1 MNKKV
6 LVITYYWPPS
16 GGVAVQRWLKF
27 SKYLRDFNWE
37 PVIYTVS
44 NGEFAE
50 VDNSLFSEIPEN
62 IKVLK
67 HKIWEP
73 YSVYK
78 LFTGKTISKRINR
91 NTIQTGKSLSFS
103 ERISIWIRGN
113 LFIPDTRF
121 LWIKPSIAFLRN
133 ELKKNKYEA
142 IISTG
147 PPHSNHLIALQLAK
161 LTKLPWLADFR
172 DPWTTMDYFKDLK
185 LTRWA
190 YNKHHKLEL
199 AVLKNATVVV
209 VVGSLMKQEFDKKG
223 AKRVEI
229 ISNGFDEFDFN
240 FNSPK
245 PTVLDSDFTLVHVGS
260 FLKRRNPYSLWKVI
274 SLLKKEQHP
283 MADKIKIKLVGRV
296 EQSILDSI
304 DEFGLK
310 PNLIQVDYVPHNK
323 VVEYLKSAQILL
335 LPIDDFEGAKWV
347 LTGKLFEYL
356 ASSRPVLCIGPKEGD
371 AAKVLA
377 ETGLGDTFEFDDLA
391 GLRIYLINQFERYK
405 KNTLFIEKNTSINKY
420 SRRGLTERLA
430 ALLNEI
436 SE

>member
-1 MNKKV
+1 
-6 LVITYYWPPS
+6 
-16 GGVAVQRWLKF
+16 
-27 SKYLRDFNWE
+27 
-37 PVIYTVS
+37 
-44 NGEFAE
+44 
-50 VDNSLFSEIPEN
+50 
-62 IKVLK
+62 
-67 HKIWEP
+67 
-73 YSVYK
+73 
-78 LFTGKTISKRINR
+78 
-91 NTIQTGKSLSFS
+91 
-103 ERISIWIRGN
+103 
-113 LFIPDTRF
+113 
-121 LWIKPSIAFLRN
+121 
-133 ELKKNKYEA
+133 
-142 IISTG
+142 
-147 PPHSNHLIALQLAK
+147 
-161 LTKLPWLADFR
+161 
-172 DPWTTMDYFKDLK
+172 
-185 LTRWA
+185 
-190 YNKHHKLEL
+190 
-199 AVLKNATVVV
+199 
-209 VVGSLMKQEFDKKG
+209 
-223 AKRVEI
+223 
-229 ISNGFDEFDFN
+229 
-240 FNSPK
+240 
-245 PTVLDSDFTLVHVGS
+245 
-260 FLKRRNPYSLWKVI
+260 
-274 SLLKKEQHP
+274 